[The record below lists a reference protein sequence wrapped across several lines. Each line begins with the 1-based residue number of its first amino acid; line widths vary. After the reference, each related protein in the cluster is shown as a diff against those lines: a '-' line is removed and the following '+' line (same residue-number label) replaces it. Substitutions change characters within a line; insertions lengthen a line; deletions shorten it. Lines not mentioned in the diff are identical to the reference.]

1 MPEDRDEGRC
11 FGQHRRD
18 AFGADHSHHTR
29 PTPHQPHQGQS
40 QRHEDPVHQ
49 QSAARQPPGG
59 AGLLFVDGVAKAA
72 TGFVLHEVI
81 VAISYNG
88 AMQTLVMPPGPA
100 AGFDLGGSDE
110 SLARLVRYF
119 SEFGDIYRVF
129 APARGVYNYVIN
141 HPDDIK
147 RVLLSNHRNYT
158 KGEGMDRVKILL
170 GNGIMTS
177 EGDFWRR
184 QRRMMQPS
192 FHRRVIDQF
201 SDLIGEVNAGFAARW
216 AQQAARGEAINV
228 SDDASELTLQ
238 IVLRSIFGTDL
249 DRLESQ
255 LGANPFD
262 VVAKEQNRDLKF
274 AFRFRSLTKLVAEL
288 IGRRRREPEQHFDF
302 LSMLMASRDRDTDE
316 GMSEKELIDEVLTLI
331 VAGHETTAAAL
342 TWTWY
347 LISQHP
353 DAQARLQAEADRMP
367 GDGTLG
373 LDAAESLAFTHQVL
387 QEALR
392 LYPPG
397 WLITRRTIEADELGG
412 YPIAPRTDVFIS
424 PYMLHRHPAFW
435 SEPEEFRP
443 ERFAGADAAERH
455 RFSYIPFA
463 VGPRHCIGE
472 NIAMFEMLVHVQ
484 AMSRRFHLTRA
495 GSEPIELEAQI
506 NLRPRSNLMMR
517 VKAR

>member
-1 MPEDRDEGRC
+1 M
-11 FGQHRRD
+11 
-18 AFGADHSHHTR
+18 S
-29 PTPHQPHQGQS
+29 
-40 QRHEDPVHQ
+40 
-49 QSAARQPPGG
+49 
-59 AGLLFVDGVAKAA
+59 
-72 TGFVLHEVI
+72 
-81 VAISYNG
+81 
-88 AMQTLVMPPGPA
+88 MQTLSPPPGPA
-100 AGFDLGGSDE
+100 EGFDLGGSDE
-110 SLARLVRYF
+110 SLARLRRYF
-119 SEFGDIYRVF
+119 AEFGDTYRVF

-201 SDLIGEVNAGFAARW
+201 SALIGEVNDRFAARW
-216 AQQAARGEAINV
+216 EQQAARGEVINL
-228 SDDASELTLQ
+228 SDDASELTLE

-249 DRLESQ
+249 ARLETQ
-255 LGANPFD
+255 FGANPFE

-288 IGRRRREPEQHFDF
+288 INRRRREPEAHFDF

-316 GMSEKELIDEVLTLI
+316 AMSDKELIDEVLTLI

-347 LISQHP
+347 LISQHS
-353 DAQARLQAEADRMP
+353 DTQAQLQAEADRTAA
-367 GDGTLG
+367 DGALS

-397 WLITRRTIEADELGG
+397 WLITRRTLAPDELGG
-412 YPIAPRTDVFIS
+412 FPIAARTDVFIS

-443 ERFAGADAAERH
+443 ERFAGADVEERH

-472 NIAMFEMLVHVQ
+472 NIAMFEMLVHVS
-484 AMSRRFHLTRA
+484 AMSRRFRLTRA
-495 GSEPIELEAQI
+495 DDEPIELEAQI

-517 VKAR
+517 VEPR

>member
-1 MPEDRDEGRC
+1 
-11 FGQHRRD
+11 
-18 AFGADHSHHTR
+18 
-29 PTPHQPHQGQS
+29 
-40 QRHEDPVHQ
+40 
-49 QSAARQPPGG
+49 
-59 AGLLFVDGVAKAA
+59 
-72 TGFVLHEVI
+72 
-81 VAISYNG
+81 
-88 AMQTLVMPPGPA
+88 MQTLALPPGPA
-100 AGFDLGGSDE
+100 EGFDLGGSDE
-110 SLARLVRYF
+110 SLIRLGRYF
-119 SEFGDIYRVF
+119 AEFGDIYRVF
-129 APARGVYNYVIN
+129 APSRGVYNYVIN

-201 SDLIGEVNAGFAARW
+201 STLIREVNDKFAARW
-216 AQQAARGEAINV
+216 AEKAARAEAINV
-228 SDDASELTLQ
+228 SDDTSELTLD
-238 IVLRSIFGTDL
+238 IVLRSIFGNDL
-249 DRLESQ
+249 ERLEKQ
-255 LGANPFD
+255 LGANPFE

-288 IGRRRREPEQHFDF
+288 INRRRRTPEEHFDF
-302 LSMLMASRDRDTDE
+302 LSMLMATRDRETDE
-316 GMSEKELIDEVLTLI
+316 PMSDKELIDEVLTLI

-347 LISQHP
+347 LIGQHP
-353 DAQARLQAEADRMP
+353 DAQAQLHEEAGRVPADR
-367 GDGTLG
+367 TLG

-397 WLITRRTIEADELGG
+397 WLITRRTLEADELGG

-424 PYMLHRHPAFW
+424 PYVLHRHPVFW
-435 SEPEEFRP
+435 SEPEEFKP
-443 ERFAGADAAERH
+443 ERFAGADAEERH

-472 NIAMFEMLVHVQ
+472 NIAMFEMLVHVH
-484 AMSRRFHLTRA
+484 AMSRRFRLTRT
-495 GSEPIELEAQI
+495 SNEPIELEAQI
-506 NLRPRSNLMMR
+506 NLRPRSSLMMT
-517 VKAR
+517 VDAR

>member
-1 MPEDRDEGRC
+1 M
-11 FGQHRRD
+11 
-18 AFGADHSHHTR
+18 AMHTPAQPLG
-29 PTPHQPHQGQS
+29 PT
-40 QRHEDPVHQ
+40 E
-49 QSAARQPPGG
+49 
-59 AGLLFVDGVAKAA
+59 
-72 TGFVLHEVI
+72 
-81 VAISYNG
+81 
-88 AMQTLVMPPGPA
+88 
-100 AGFDLGGSDE
+100 GFDLGGSDE
-110 SLARLVRYF
+110 TLARLRRYF
-119 SEFGDIYRVF
+119 TEYGDLYRVF

-158 KGEGMDRVKILL
+158 KGEGIDQVKILL

-192 FHRRVIDQF
+192 FHRRVIDRF
-201 SDLIGEVNAGFAARW
+201 SLLIREVNDKYAARW
-216 AQQAARGEAINV
+216 AAMASRGVPVNI
-228 SDDASELTLQ
+228 SDETSELTLE
-238 IVLRSIFGTDL
+238 IVLRSIFGSDL
-249 DRLESQ
+249 ARLETQ
-255 LGANPFD
+255 LGANPFE

-274 AFRFRSLTKLVAEL
+274 AFRFRSLTKLVADL
-288 IGRRRREPEQHFDF
+288 INRRRQTGEEHFDF
-302 LSMLMASRDRDTDE
+302 LSMLMGTRDRET
-316 GMSEKELIDEVLTLI
+316 GAPMSDKELIDEVLTLI

-353 DAQARLQAEADRMP
+353 DAAERLRAEADRTA
-367 GDGTLG
+367 DGETLS
-373 LDAAESLAFTHQVL
+373 LEDAESLQFTHQVV

-412 YPIAPRTDVFIS
+412 FPIAPRTDVFIS
-424 PYMLHRHPAFW
+424 PYMLHRHPAYW

-443 ERFAGADAAERH
+443 ERFAGSDAEERH

-472 NIAMFEMLVHVQ
+472 NIAMFEMLVHVH
-484 AMSRRFHLTRA
+484 AMSRRFRLTRA
-495 GSEPIELEAQI
+495 DREPIELEAQI
-506 NLRPRSNLMMR
+506 NLRPRSNLMMM
-517 VKAR
+517 VEAR

>member
-1 MPEDRDEGRC
+1 M
-11 FGQHRRD
+11 
-18 AFGADHSHHTR
+18 
-29 PTPHQPHQGQS
+29 QS
-40 QRHEDPVHQ
+40 P
-49 QSAARQPPGG
+49 A
-59 AGLLFVDGVAKAA
+59 L
-72 TGFVLHEVI
+72 
-81 VAISYNG
+81 
-88 AMQTLVMPPGPA
+88 PPGPTE
-100 AGFDLGGSDE
+100 GFDLGGSDE
-110 SLARLVRYF
+110 SLQRLRDYFAR
-119 SEFGDIYRVF
+119 FGDVYRVF
-129 APARGVYNYVIN
+129 APARGVYNYIIN
-141 HPDDIK
+141 NPEDIK

-201 SDLIGEVNAGFAARW
+201 SALIGEVNGKFAARW
-216 AQQAARGEAINV
+216 AVKAARAEAINLT
-228 SDDASELTLQ
+228 DDVSELTLE
-238 IVLRSIFGTDL
+238 IVLRSIFGADL
-249 DRLESQ
+249 ERLERQ
-255 LGANPFD
+255 MGANPFE

-288 IGRRRREPEQHFDF
+288 IARRRREPEEHFDF
-302 LSMLMASRDRDTDE
+302 LSMLMATRDRETDE
-316 GMSEKELIDEVLTLI
+316 AMSDKELIDEVLTLI

-353 DAQARLQAEADRMP
+353 DTAARLQAEADAGSDR
-367 GDGTLG
+367 TLG
-373 LDAAESLAFTHQVL
+373 LDAAESLQFTHQVL
-387 QEALR
+387 QETLR

-397 WLITRRTIEADELGG
+397 WLITRRTLEAGEQGG
-412 YPIAPRTDVFIS
+412 YPVAPRTDVFIS

-443 ERFAGADAAERH
+443 ERFAGADAEERH

-472 NIAMFEMLVHVQ
+472 NLAMFEMLVHVQ
-484 AMSRRFHLTRA
+484 AMSRRFRLTRA
-495 GSEPIELEAQI
+495 NDEPIELEAQI
-506 NLRPRSNLMMR
+506 NLRPRSNLMMMVEPR
-517 VKAR
+517 

>member
-1 MPEDRDEGRC
+1 
-11 FGQHRRD
+11 
-18 AFGADHSHHTR
+18 
-29 PTPHQPHQGQS
+29 
-40 QRHEDPVHQ
+40 
-49 QSAARQPPGG
+49 
-59 AGLLFVDGVAKAA
+59 
-72 TGFVLHEVI
+72 
-81 VAISYNG
+81 
-88 AMQTLVMPPGPA
+88 MQTLALPPGPA
-100 AGFDLGGSDE
+100 EGFDLGGNDE
-110 SLARLVRYF
+110 TLARLNRYF
-119 SEFGDIYRVF
+119 AEFGDIYRVF
-129 APARGVYNYVIN
+129 APGRGVYNYVIN

-201 SDLIGEVNAGFAARW
+201 STLIREVNDKFAVRW
-216 AQQAARGEAINV
+216 ADKATRGEAVNL
-228 SDDASELTLQ
+228 SDDTSELTLE

-249 DRLESQ
+249 ARLEAQ
-255 LGANPFD
+255 FGANPFE

-288 IGRRRREPEQHFDF
+288 IERRRRTGEEHFDF
-302 LSMLMASRDRDTDE
+302 LSMLMASRDRETDE
-316 GMSEKELIDEVLTLI
+316 AMSDKELIDEVLTLI

-342 TWTWY
+342 TWAWH

-353 DAQARLQAEADRMP
+353 ETQARLHAEADRMTP
-367 GDGTLG
+367 GQTLG

-397 WLITRRTIEADELGG
+397 WLITRRTLEADELGG

-443 ERFAGADAAERH
+443 ERFAGPDAEERH
-455 RFSYIPFA
+455 RFAYIPFA

-472 NIAMFEMLVHVQ
+472 NIAMFEMLVHIQ
-484 AMSRRFHLTRA
+484 AMSGRFRLTRA
-495 GSEPIELEAQI
+495 GNDPVELEAQI
-506 NLRPRSNLMMR
+506 NLRPRSNLMMTLE
-517 VKAR
+517 AR

>member
-1 MPEDRDEGRC
+1 M
-11 FGQHRRD
+11 
-18 AFGADHSHHTR
+18 
-29 PTPHQPHQGQS
+29 
-40 QRHEDPVHQ
+40 
-49 QSAARQPPGG
+49 
-59 AGLLFVDGVAKAA
+59 
-72 TGFVLHEVI
+72 
-81 VAISYNG
+81 
-88 AMQTLVMPPGPA
+88 AMQSLALPPGPA
-100 AGFDLGGSDE
+100 EGFDLGGSDE
-110 SLARLVRYF
+110 SLARLRRYF
-119 SEFGDIYRVF
+119 AEFGDCYRVF
-129 APARGVYNYVIN
+129 APGRGAYNYVIN

-192 FHRRVIDQF
+192 FHRRVIDRF
-201 SDLIGEVNAGFAARW
+201 GTLIREVNDKFAARW
-216 AQQAARGEAINV
+216 AEKAARREAINV
-228 SDDASELTLQ
+228 SDDTSELTLE
-238 IVLRSIFGTDL
+238 IVLRSIFGSDL
-249 DRLESQ
+249 ARLEKQ
-255 LGANPFD
+255 FGANPFE

-288 IGRRRREPEQHFDF
+288 INRRRSEPEEHFDF
-302 LSMLMASRDRDTDE
+302 LEMLMASRDRDSDAP
-316 GMSEKELIDEVLTLI
+316 MSDKELIDEVLTLI

-347 LISQHP
+347 LIGQHP
-353 DAQARLQAEADRMP
+353 DATERLQTEADRTSP
-367 GDGTLG
+367 DQTLG
-373 LDAAESLAFTHQVL
+373 LDAAESLQFTHQVL

-397 WLITRRTIEADELGG
+397 WLITRRTLEADELGG
-412 YPIAPRTDVFIS
+412 FAIPARTDVFIS

-443 ERFAGADAAERH
+443 DRFAGVDAEERH

-472 NIAMFEMLVHVQ
+472 NIAMFEMLVHVH
-484 AMSRRFHLTRA
+484 AMSRRFRLTRA
-495 GSEPIELEAQI
+495 GDEPIELEAQI
-506 NLRPRSNLMMR
+506 NLRPRSSLMMMVQER
-517 VKAR
+517 

>member
-1 MPEDRDEGRC
+1 
-11 FGQHRRD
+11 
-18 AFGADHSHHTR
+18 
-29 PTPHQPHQGQS
+29 
-40 QRHEDPVHQ
+40 
-49 QSAARQPPGG
+49 
-59 AGLLFVDGVAKAA
+59 
-72 TGFVLHEVI
+72 
-81 VAISYNG
+81 
-88 AMQTLVMPPGPA
+88 MQTTALAPGPA
-100 AGFDLGGSDE
+100 EGFDLGGSDE
-110 SLARLVRYF
+110 SLARLRRYF
-119 SEFGDIYRVF
+119 AEFGDTYRVF
-129 APARGVYNYVIN
+129 APARGVHNYVIN

-201 SDLIGEVNAGFAARW
+201 SALIREVNDKFAARW
-216 AQQAARGEAINV
+216 AEKAARREAINV
-228 SDDASELTLQ
+228 SDDTSELTLE
-238 IVLRSIFGTDL
+238 IVLRSIFGSDL
-249 DRLESQ
+249 ARLENQ
-255 LGANPFD
+255 FGANPFE

-288 IGRRRREPEQHFDF
+288 INRRRQTPEEHFDF
-302 LSMLMASRDRDTDE
+302 LEMLMASRDRDSDAA
-316 GMSEKELIDEVLTLI
+316 MSDKELIDEVLTLI

-347 LISQHP
+347 LIGQHP
-353 DAQARLQAEADRMP
+353 HTAERLQAEADRTSP
-367 GDGTLG
+367 DQTLG
-373 LDAAESLAFTHQVL
+373 LDAAESLEFTHQVL

-397 WLITRRTIEADELGG
+397 WLITRRTLEADELGG
-412 YPIAPRTDVFIS
+412 FAIPARTDVFIS

-472 NIAMFEMLVHVQ
+472 NIAMFEMLVHVH
-484 AMSRRFHLTRA
+484 AMSRRFRLTRA
-495 GSEPIELEAQI
+495 GDEPIELEAQI

-517 VKAR
+517 VEAR